1 MISIPSFIIGNNTLQ
16 NDNAKKQTSISIPIV
31 ISAPFLNCPPHCCP
45 IFCIPNPILIN
56 ENDAC
61 KKNQVVCSEA
71 EQQKSEKPENT
82 LQQSTSKK
90 KLRNHFTKEE
100 DEKIKELVK
109 IFGTHNWILISEFMV
124 GRTPKQ
130 IRDRYSNYL
139 IPGIFL
145 GEWSKEEDELLIKLY
160 GEYGSKWSIIQTF
173 FPKRSTNSI
182 KNRWHYFLNK
192 KFPKNIERKEANSS
206 YVQEIPKVTKI
217 ENDSNNV
224 QSVNNDNVTDD
235 IIGIDMLGDLNF
247 EEWCL

>member
-16 NDNAKKQTSISIPIV
+16 NDNAKKQASISIPIV
-31 ISAPFLNCPPHCCP
+31 ISTPFLNCPPQCCP

-61 KKNQVVCSEA
+61 QKNQVVCSEA

-82 LQQSTSKK
+82 LQQSTNKK

-160 GEYGSKWSIIQTF
+160 GEHGSKWSIIQTF

-192 KFPKNIERKEANSS
+192 KCPKKIERKEANSS

-217 ENDSNNV
+217 ENDSNNE
-224 QSVNNDNVTDD
+224 QSVNNDNSTDD